1 MEDVKANSINGGVM
15 MNKTDHQLQQNLYIA
30 TWTKTNGKDVKYDQ
44 ENTGFGWRMDKKI
57 DAYVANQ
64 PTTCQMKRPNS

>member
-1 MEDVKANSINGGVM
+1 V
-15 MNKTDHQLQQNLYIA
+15 
-30 TWTKTNGKDVKYDQ
+30 NGKDVKYDN
-44 ENTGFGWRMDKKI
+44 ENTGYGFRVDKKI